1 MTTFEKK
8 TLAATDSF
16 VYMVQ
21 NLSFGRDIYSA
32 VCSSPN
38 GQKCQTIPQTQVT
51 YTWGT
56 LLAIK
61 IMELGLGVLSYL
73 VAPVKNSHL
82 SYKRITYLIKKPWK
96 VVIEFWNENGKTLE
110 PWKSPCVFCWKCC
123 FFTYVVTDTHDHATP
138 KVIPDSNSRI
148 LGLSNEV
155 KITF

>member
-1 MTTFEKK
+1 MKPALLKLKKNWSRALFFGNLCFSFSGPKVTIFTKNQKFLKLLSIGPIILSRSWKNHNIWKK

-82 SYKRITYLIKKPWK
+82 KRWRNIIFTILA
-96 VVIEFWNENGKTLE
+96 TLR
-110 PWKSPCVFCWKCC
+110 V
-123 FFTYVVTDTHDHATP
+123 
-138 KVIPDSNSRI
+138 
-148 LGLSNEV
+148 L
-155 KITF
+155 KI